1 MIYIVSDFRGTY
13 HYVVDKLENDAGAEL
28 IELDPDR
35 RQDRTISKLG
45 IARQL
50 TSPRLRRLWRRWSR
64 GDVVLVMSWYLIPV
78 LLLVRLRLLARPT
91 RLVSMGVFVHDERL
105 RKVVNVVLRA
115 LRCDGLEFIAF
126 SEGERRNL
134 VEAVGIP
141 PPRVHRV
148 VYRGSTREAVVTPE
162 RDEDYVFT
170 GGYSNRDYDT
180 FFTAVGALE
189 AKVVTVASALNDLGD
204 PPRNVDL
211 RLDVSWDEF
220 EELIARCALVV
231 LPLREGG
238 EACGQNV
245 LFRGIRHHRP
255 VVATRHD
262 ALVDYLGDDYPG
274 FVPARDP
281 VAMREAIERGLRD
294 EEFRD
299 SLVDRVKA
307 ASRWFREQEQVE
319 AEIVGILTAP
329 RS

>member
-1 MIYIVSDFRGTY
+1 
-13 HYVVDKLENDAGAEL
+13 
-28 IELDPDR
+28 
-35 RQDRTISKLG
+35 
-45 IARQL
+45 
-50 TSPRLRRLWRRWSR
+50 
-64 GDVVLVMSWYLIPV
+64 MSWYLIPV

-141 PPRVHRV
+141 SPRVHRV

-162 RDEDYVFT
+162 SSEGYVFT

-180 FFTAVGALE
+180 FFTAVGTLE

-211 RLDVSWDEF
+211 RLDISWDEF
-220 EELIARCALVV
+220 EQLIAGCALVV

-281 VAMREAIERGLRD
+281 VALREAIERGLSD

-307 ASRWFREQEQVE
+307 ASQWFREQEQVE
-319 AEIVGILTAP
+319 AEIVGILT
-329 RS
+329 S